1 MANITHLLK
10 LAGKAKPMNGIP
22 MIAAYFKTYVTT
34 NQAIPPLPILA
45 PTIAGEGNNKLI
57 KIKIIP
63 GSKHNKN
70 AYK

>member
-10 LAGKAKPMNGIP
+10 LSGKAIPIKGIP
-22 MIAAYFKTYVTT
+22 IIAAYFKTYVTT
-34 NQAIPPLPILA
+34 NQAMPPLPILA
-45 PTIAGEGNNKLI
+45 PTIAGDGNSKLT

>member
-1 MANITHLLK
+1 
-10 LAGKAKPMNGIP
+10 MNGIP

-63 GSKHNKN
+63 GSRHNKN